1 MIQSRGQTKHAS
13 VRSNIWPR
21 RIISVICLSKMFVA
35 RQTRFVWAE
44 SKYLAQFNGPEELA
58 SSYLRNT
65 YVKILRKEKQYKK
78 NVFRRRGI

>member
-1 MIQSRGQTKHAS
+1 
-13 VRSNIWPR
+13 
-21 RIISVICLSKMFVA
+21 MFVA